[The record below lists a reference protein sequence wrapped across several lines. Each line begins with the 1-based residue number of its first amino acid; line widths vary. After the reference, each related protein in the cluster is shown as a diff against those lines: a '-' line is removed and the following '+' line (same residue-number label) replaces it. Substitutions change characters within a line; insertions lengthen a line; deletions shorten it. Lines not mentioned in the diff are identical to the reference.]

1 MKVTPPSADGTP
13 DRVDSM
19 TRTPVLSG
27 LLSLV
32 LAVPLDAQRTTQALE
47 AWEPSLPTSQ
57 VSHTDQRDSVPVPR
71 GDYRYE
77 GLAFGGLVFGAL
89 GAWLG
94 SREFAS
100 CALAAGGGCYGNGDR
115 LGNGI
120 AAGLLGAAVG
130 GGLGYLVGRFS
141 PKKPRPDSILMVSAP
156 QPTSVP
162 DSVRHKVGY
171 QHWRGAGIGA
181 AIGGAVGALTG
192 AVLAE
197 ITQCSD
203 CEPWSAGHGAL
214 VVGLLGVGTGG
225 VVGFLAGLSSPKYE
239 W

>member
-1 MKVTPPSADGTP
+1 
-13 DRVDSM
+13 M

-32 LAVPLDAQRTTQALE
+32 LAVPLGAQRTTQALDV
-47 AWEPSLPTSQ
+47 WEPSLTTSQ
-57 VSHTDQRDSVPVPR
+57 VSHKDQRDSVPVPR

-94 SREFAS
+94 SREFGS
-100 CALAAGGGCYGNGDR
+100 CALGAGGGCYGNGDR

-120 AAGLLGAAVG
+120 LVGLVGAAVG

-141 PKKPRPDSILMVSAP
+141 PKRPRPDAIPILPSP
-156 QPTSVP
+156 ELTSVP
-162 DSVRHKVGY
+162 DSVRQRVGY

-225 VVGFLAGLSSPKYE
+225 AVGFLAGLSSPKYE
-239 W
+239 WVPGGR